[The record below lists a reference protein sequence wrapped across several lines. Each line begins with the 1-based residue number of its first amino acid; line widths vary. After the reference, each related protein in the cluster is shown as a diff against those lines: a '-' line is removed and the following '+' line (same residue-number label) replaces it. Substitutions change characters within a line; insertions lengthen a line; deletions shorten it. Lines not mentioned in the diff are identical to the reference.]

1 MSAVLSA
8 YRADVL
14 RDCREYG
21 PTTALE
27 TARRTGLNLT
37 QAGNALRWWTYPGNG
52 KQLLVDEREGK
63 QAPLY
68 SLAPP
73 STGSVRAWRAK

>member
-14 RDCREYG
+14 RDVRENG

-27 TARRTGLNLT
+27 VAKRVGLNLT
-37 QAGNALRWWTYPGNG
+37 QAGNALRWWTYPGHG
-52 KQLLVDEREGK
+52 KRLLVDERDGK
-63 QAPLY
+63 ETPLY